1 NPYFCRKS
9 LHMVAI
15 AAQKVL
21 ASPAKSPKKIS
32 WEEFQRKY
40 LSREDRYKY
49 EWVNGQVEKTLR
61 SMDKSQIF
69 ILTNLIRFLYALK
82 SINRRIDG
90 DLVAEGD
97 TFFAGNHRRPDIAYY
112 TESQIQA
119 ARRNEDV
126 HPDFVI
132 EVISKNDQAEKLV
145 EKMNNYLA
153 AGVKVIWQI
162 YPQNQ
167 QIHVYHGKQ
176 IAVCTGD
183 DLCSAEPVV
192 EGFVLAVKDVF
203 K

>member
-1 NPYFCRKS
+1 
-9 LHMVAI
+9 MT
-15 AAQKVL
+15 
-21 ASPAKSPKKIS
+21 ASASSGIQPVPAKTPPKIT

-61 SMDKSQIF
+61 SMDKTQLY
-69 ILTNLIRFLYALK
+69 ILTNLIRFLYGLK
-82 SINRRIDG
+82 SSNPRIDG

-97 TFFAGNHRRPDIAYY
+97 TFFAGQHRRPDIAYY
-112 TESQIQA
+112 TEAQIQA

-132 EVISKNDQAEKLV
+132 EVISKKDQAEKLV
-145 EKMNNYLA
+145 EKMNDYWA

-162 YPQNQ
+162 YPGNK
-167 QIHVYHGKQ
+167 QIHVYHGKKMT
-176 IAVCTGD
+176 VCMGD

-192 EGFVLAVKDVF
+192 KGFVLAVNDVF